1 MNYTKI
7 KKYDI
12 ANGPGVRVSL
22 FVSGC
27 DFHCKGCF
35 NEESWDKNAGD
46 TFTEENINEIIE
58 SLRPE
63 HITGL
68 SILGGD
74 PLMPYNRF
82 SVSCIINKVR
92 EVYGDT
98 KDIWLWTGFIYEDLL
113 KILEQDNF
121 PYLDFILSN
130 IDVLV
135 DGPFI
140 ESKKDLSLKWRGSS
154 NQNINYLK

>member
-1 MNYTKI
+1 M
-7 KKYDI
+7 
-12 ANGPGVRVSL
+12 
-22 FVSGC
+22 SGC

-35 NEESWDKNAGD
+35 NEESWDKNAGN
-46 TFTEENINEIIE
+46 TFTEENMDEIIE

-82 SVSCIINKVR
+82 SVFYIINRVR
-92 EVYGDT
+92 DVYGNT
-98 KDIWLWTGFIYEDLL
+98 INVWLCTGFVYEYLL
-113 KILEQDNF
+113 KILEQDNSLF
-121 PYLDFILSN
+121 LNFILSN

-154 NQNINYLK
+154 NQKINYLK

>member
-1 MNYTKI
+1 MNYMKI

-46 TFTEENINEIIE
+46 DFTKDKIDEIIE
-58 SLRPE
+58 FLRPDY
-63 HITGL
+63 ITGL

-82 SVSCIINKVR
+82 SVSCVINKVR

-98 KDIWLWTGFIYEDLL
+98 KDIWLWTGFVYEDLL

-140 ESKKDLSLKWRGSS
+140 ENKKDLSLKWRGSS

>member
-1 MNYTKI
+1 MNYMKI

-35 NEESWDKNAGD
+35 NEESWDKNAGND
-46 TFTEENINEIIE
+46 FTKDKIDEIIE
-58 SLRPE
+58 FLRPDY
-63 HITGL
+63 ITGL

-98 KDIWLWTGFIYEDLL
+98 KDIWLWTGFVYEDLL
-113 KILEQDNF
+113 KILEQGNF